1 MSWSA
6 KEPSA
11 LGVRV
16 AGTRVLDR
24 LTGFAGAD
32 AAGDLSMWSPP
43 VRVVGTVPALSLGL
57 PRSLPYLGQPP
68 MAVREMVVVGSQWLP
83 FHLLALRLWVAVVEV
98 VPKFGGNHD
107 VVAPAVLDN

>member
-1 MSWSA
+1 VSWSA

-32 AAGDLSMWSPP
+32 AAGDLSTWSPP
-43 VRVVGTVPALSLGL
+43 VRVVGTVPALSLVL
-57 PRSLPYLGQPP
+57 PRSALSRSA
-68 MAVREMVVVGSQWLP
+68 AV
-83 FHLLALRLWVAVVEV
+83 
-98 VPKFGGNHD
+98 GG
-107 VVAPAVLDN
+107 A

>member
-1 MSWSA
+1 
-6 KEPSA
+6 
-11 LGVRV
+11 
-16 AGTRVLDR
+16 
-24 LTGFAGAD
+24 
-32 AAGDLSMWSPP
+32 
-43 VRVVGTVPALSLGL
+43 
-57 PRSLPYLGQPP
+57 